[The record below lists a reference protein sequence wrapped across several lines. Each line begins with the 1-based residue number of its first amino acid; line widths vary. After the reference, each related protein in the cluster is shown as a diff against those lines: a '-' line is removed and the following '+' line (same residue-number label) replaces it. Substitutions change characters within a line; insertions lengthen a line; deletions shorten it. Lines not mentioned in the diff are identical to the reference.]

1 MREKHSKCSFP
12 TLLLL
17 CSQPPPFPCLLKQVH
32 LFTPLD
38 LPWDQATHQFN
49 VQWVPNAL
57 RKWSK
62 PLTKALES
70 ALAPPPSPSSYPTKP
85 TTPLCRAHADSL
97 STPWTVCTPTACT
110 GLFSLSTWL
119 GSSPP
124 SDHRSNATSSGTSFP
139 MSLHVTWALLTNSP
153 SCYWLLHSMSHSP

>member
-1 MREKHSKCSFP
+1 MREKHSKCSSP

-49 VQWVPNAL
+49 VQWVPTAL

-85 TTPLCRAHADSL
+85 HHVPMPGPRRPPFHPLNCLYSH
-97 STPWTVCTPTACT
+97 
-110 GLFSLSTWL
+110 
-119 GSSPP
+119 
-124 SDHRSNATSSGTSFP
+124 
-139 MSLHVTWALLTNSP
+139 SLHWAFLIIHMARLVPSFRSQIKCHFSRDIFPYVTPCHVGPANSP
-153 SCYWLLHSMSHSP
+153 SCYWLLHSTSHSP